1 MKYVVEFGVRG
12 GAHTDN
18 LVVPTQKLAK
28 ELAHSLVMVF
38 LNDPCTQEFRD
49 FAKGRKVHRA
59 GWTSSTHFVS
69 ISALDGVSRGP
80 ASTELWKPAGNT

>member
-28 ELAHSLVMVF
+28 ELANNLVMVF
-38 LNDPCTQEFRD
+38 SNDPSNKEFWA
-49 FAKGRKVHRA
+49 FAKGRKVQRSS
-59 GWTSSTHFVS
+59 WTSSTHFVS
-69 ISALDGVSRGP
+69 VSPLDGVMRGP
-80 ASTELWKPAGNT
+80 ASNELWKPVGNT

>member
-28 ELAHSLVMVF
+28 ELAQSLVRVF
-38 LNDPCTQEFRD
+38 LNDPCTQEFWA
-49 FAKGRKVHRA
+49 FARCRKMQRFS
-59 GWTSSTHFVS
+59 WTSSTHFVS
-69 ISALDGVSRGP
+69 ISPLDEVARGP
-80 ASTELWKPAGNT
+80 ACTALLKTE

>member
-28 ELAHSLVMVF
+28 ELAHSLVTVF
-38 LNDPCTQEFRD
+38 LNNPYTPDFRE
-49 FAKGRKVHRA
+49 FAKGRKVQRVA
-59 GWTSSTHFVS
+59 WNNDTHFVS
-69 ISALDGVSRGP
+69 ISPLDGVARGP
-80 ASTELWKPAGNT
+80 ASATLWKPVGNT